1 MKKFA
6 LLLIV
11 LLTLTTFADTYFDI
25 GNYIVTGKVQKKNN
39 IYQTEVVL
47 DQNKKQDIN
56 DFRGVLDELPFLT
69 YTSGSKSYGYRLDG
83 FNDYQFSI
91 TLDGA
96 TIYNVYDSYIDLN
109 EIPVNNIAKVEI
121 NRGVN
126 ALLSGP
132 EAFGA
137 SINLVTEKPKYTERK
152 LLHLRLSENNSRL
165 YQFSYEGN
173 NNDLAYHLNFFKD
186 TTDGYSLSRDFV
198 PNPDED
204 GGVRDNSDFDKESL
218 NLYIGKKFKNDE
230 HGIRYTKIDNTNG
243 LVGDTEG
250 FRAGRRFWRFTT
262 WEKEQFSYNLIEKNE
277 NKRIEYTIF
286 KDTYYNVL
294 DAYDNAN
301 YNTQLTG
308 RAFHSIYDDDSL
320 GIKVVPEYKMKNYD
334 LSMILYYKDDEHKE
348 QDDIGDPWEKYS
360 AKVSS
365 FGAVFDFRNKIKAGL
380 SYSTKK
386 LGNIVNNTAV
396 LTNYVFNAN
405 LVGTPGEKPVL
416 DDLKNTDFSLEYAFD
431 ATTSLD
437 ISQKNRFPT
446 IKEMYSGYLGT
457 DWQNPDLDS
466 EKATIIGLNY
476 IGNFGQVKYSSRV
489 FLNNVKD
496 QIDNVVVGFYDDE
509 SGVNPTDNDG
519 IQNNGEDDVEQNQ
532 NIGEFDYTG
541 LAFDMNYQYK
551 NNIFRL
557 LLSYNSAKNKTN
569 PATDKVENFAEQKL
583 VFDYSKQIGNN
594 KIRSKITY
602 VGDSEQ
608 IDDFSGLWTKI
619 PSYTLVDIY
628 YDHDLF
634 EGKTNRKF
642 YVNVKNAFDRNY
654 YTYIGRPE
662 AGRSVEIGQQIS
674 F

>member
-1 MKKFA
+1 M
-6 LLLIV
+6 
-11 LLTLTTFADTYFDI
+11 
-25 GNYIVTGKVQKKNN
+25 
-39 IYQTEVVL
+39 
-47 DQNKKQDIN
+47 
-56 DFRGVLDELPFLT
+56 
-69 YTSGSKSYGYRLDG
+69 
-83 FNDYQFSI
+83 
-91 TLDGA
+91 
-96 TIYNVYDSYIDLN
+96 
-109 EIPVNNIAKVEI
+109 
-121 NRGVN
+121 
-126 ALLSGP
+126 
-132 EAFGA
+132 
-137 SINLVTEKPKYTERK
+137 
-152 LLHLRLSENNSRL
+152 
-165 YQFSYEGN
+165 
-173 NNDLAYHLNFFKD
+173 
-186 TTDGYSLSRDFV
+186 
-198 PNPDED
+198 
-204 GGVRDNSDFDKESL
+204 

>member
-6 LLLIV
+6 LTLII

-405 LVGTPGEKPVL
+405 LVGTPGAKPVL